1 VSAITMRA
9 MARAA
14 LLGLAFAATLLP
26 AAALAAGSG
35 GAAGLVAVH
44 HPGPHRRPAHHRLG
58 HRVLR
63 LGMHGRDV
71 RALQRA
77 LSRAGYRTVADGQFG
92 RHTAAHL
99 RAFQRTHHLPHTGGV
114 TLRTWR
120 ALRLARA
127 TQSAGTPVPAATIAG
142 DGTLTGFLG
151 APAQVQQII
160 AAANA
165 IIDRPYVYGGGHGSF
180 QSQGYD
186 CSGAVSY
193 ALHGAGLLSA
203 PQDSTGLETFGV
215 PGPGRWVTVY
225 ADAAH
230 AFLVVNGRAFDTAD
244 FGGPNIPAGTGPRWR
259 ASPDGNLADHGDYV
273 VRHPA
278 GL

>member
-1 VSAITMRA
+1 MRA

-14 LLGLAFAATLLP
+14 LLGLAFAATPLP
-26 AAALAAGSG
+26 ATAFAAGSG

-44 HPGPHRRPAHHRLG
+44 HPRHHRRPAHHRLG

-63 LGMHGRDV
+63 LGMRGRDV

-77 LSRAGYRTVADGQFG
+77 LSRAGYLTLADGQFG
-92 RHTAAHL
+92 RHTEAHL
-99 RAFQRTHHLPHTGGV
+99 RAFQRTHHLAQTGAV

-127 TQSAGTPVPAATIAG
+127 TQSSEGSSLAGTIAG
-142 DGTLTGFLG
+142 DGALTGSLG

-180 QSQGYD
+180 RSQGYD

-193 ALHGAGLLSA
+193 ALHGAGLLST

-215 PGPGRWVTVY
+215 AGPGRWVTVY

-244 FGGPNIPAGTGPRWR
+244 YGGPDIPAGTGPRWR

>member
-1 VSAITMRA
+1 MRA

-26 AAALAAGSG
+26 AAAFAAGSG

-44 HPGPHRRPAHHRLG
+44 HQGHHRRPAHHRLG

-71 RALQRA
+71 RVLQRA
-77 LSRAGYRTVADGQFG
+77 LSRAGYTTAADGQFG
-92 RHTAAHL
+92 RHTEAHL
-99 RAFQRTHHLPHTGGV
+99 RAFQRTHHLPHTGVV

-120 ALRLARA
+120 ALHLARA

-142 DGTLTGFLG
+142 DGTLTGSLG
-151 APAQVQQII
+151 APTQVQQII

-180 QSQGYD
+180 RSQGYD

-193 ALHGAGLLSA
+193 ALHGAGLLPT
-203 PQDSTGLETFGV
+203 PQDSTGLESFGA

-230 AFLVVNGRAFDTAD
+230 AFLVVDGRAFDTAD
-244 FGGPNIPAGTGPRWR
+244 YGGPNIPAGTGPRWR
-259 ASPDGNLADHGDYV
+259 TTPEGNLADHGDYV